1 MKELLLQIA
10 GVKTEAEFYKK
21 FPTQEAFFKAY
32 PEAQEII
39 AQYQQQEMMA
49 NAPKNS
55 EEQMMG
61 TQEEMVEQMASGGN
75 VPTNPSLWS
84 KAKAA
89 AKAKYDVYPCVP
101 MDSQALTKEGWKHY
115 NELSVGEDILAYN
128 QETNK
133 NEWTPIL
140 TLQFF
145 NDAPLIRLFK
155 KQTNFDIKCTPNH
168 KWVLAESNSKYPD
181 NLVEAK
187 DITKHMSIKISA
199 ELTDNGNGLSL
210 NTFFKKDNWVKNIL
224 KMSISQIQ
232 SFFASGIV
240 YDGHDKGL
248 TKKEDKQ
255 TYGFSQK
262 EKDHGLAMEIA
273 AVLLGYRV
281 CSVVKKHNPTIMSW
295 TFIRRNTESTQ
306 NLHKEDAG
314 ISDVW
319 CPTTK
324 FGTWV
329 MKQNGYVTITGNS
342 AYANG
347 FAAKWYK
354 EKGGSWKKAA
364 MGGYINEYAEG
375 GGIDN
380 VGFKALPKS
389 VQNNIIANMAIKG
402 RAFPFNPTLDVNT
415 SVEPRFGED
424 FVRGNI
430 NPMYYDKNFSFGPYF
445 GGYVSLDGAKID
457 DFGLTGSYN
466 LNDRLSINADLN
478 PNAIN
483 AGMRLNFANGG
494 GINNPGFKALPKSVQ
509 DNIIANMAMGGMV
522 DEYGNGG
529 YTVRKSNDRKG
540 KTHVVTGPDGTK
552 KYFGDPNMGERS
564 KSKYGKEAF
573 YARHKTNLKNN
584 PYFRA
589 YARSTW
595 ADGGIIPEM
604 EELMLAGDYYNMGG
618 YVEYPTQYFLGGLLD
633 APKGAPQDFQNNS
646 MYPMNYPGGGMIAGP
661 MMGYEDNDF
670 MYAMGGGININPA
683 NKGKFTEWAASRGMG
698 VQEAANKVM
707 ANKDKYPTNVVQMAN
722 FARNAAKWKKQ
733 DGGEIDA
740 LDTLY
745 NRMPVQT
752 ESYQGQPEQVVLP
765 DGTIQSVK
773 ATQSHESMSDNE
785 ITDVLPTGSHIQSSR
800 NKYTPAQYQ
809 QLIDMFTPEVAK
821 ERMIQIEQITKGK
834 NKKISPAEIS
844 EYAKNKYQKQ
854 STPNS
859 FNTDK
864 LKESNKQSFVDLSMQ
879 MNDLIKAGKELAEGQ
894 MQLPMENPMMAYG
907 GMVNKYQD
915 GTDSNVGIDRNLY
928 PAEAGYTFD
937 DVNDTV
943 TWTNPIANTYKYLTD
958 NNILKYNP
966 NLGNEVIN
974 GRKVGKLQVNFPQ
987 NMAYEEYLPLA
998 QAVEQMDLANVRQSK
1013 TPGYKTY
1020 FGGNNPFF
1028 DARYFVEK
1036 TRGKTYDKNVSKE
1049 TVFKDYFTELGI
1061 EPTAELIKNAEKILD
1076 SPEGEK
1082 IYNAYLK
1089 KTPGMRPNPYNI
1101 STLGDTPKLKGIQQL
1116 KAVPPK
1122 QQPAKVNTPQTPAEK
1137 AANLELARINAVAG
1151 ARQMPMQNR
1160 FNYGLLEGQLGRGLA
1175 ANEAYTNALM
1185 DLDPLYIMETP
1196 DTYIRSRKNE
1206 IPIGNILY
1214 NIERAQRNSANA
1226 LAGQTGDWSTLASNI
1241 ANAGATAMNQV
1252 GNTLSALNEKN
1263 VGLYNTTQGLQQG
1276 LLGENIDVRNE
1287 NLTAAQNLANLK
1299 RNLLGKK
1306 AVTDSELYSQYV
1318 KSMGE
1323 NTQKEQNQKLQL
1335 LNIMAAKPDMFRGEQ
1350 GQRFANQIMGN
1361 TGSFNNAFAGSP
1373 LDFLFNNISR

>member
-49 NAPKNS
+49 NAPENS

-61 TQEEMVEQMASGGN
+61 TQEEMVAQM
-75 VPTNPSLWS
+75 
-84 KAKAA
+84 
-89 AKAKYDVYPCVP
+89 
-101 MDSQALTKEGWKHY
+101 
-115 NELSVGEDILAYN
+115 
-128 QETNK
+128 
-133 NEWTPIL
+133 
-140 TLQFF
+140 
-145 NDAPLIRLFK
+145 
-155 KQTNFDIKCTPNH
+155 
-168 KWVLAESNSKYPD
+168 
-181 NLVEAK
+181 
-187 DITKHMSIKISA
+187 
-199 ELTDNGNGLSL
+199 
-210 NTFFKKDNWVKNIL
+210 
-224 KMSISQIQ
+224 
-232 SFFASGIV
+232 
-240 YDGHDKGL
+240 
-248 TKKEDKQ
+248 
-255 TYGFSQK
+255 
-262 EKDHGLAMEIA
+262 
-273 AVLLGYRV
+273 
-281 CSVVKKHNPTIMSW
+281 
-295 TFIRRNTESTQ
+295 
-306 NLHKEDAG
+306 
-314 ISDVW
+314 
-319 CPTTK
+319 
-324 FGTWV
+324 
-329 MKQNGYVTITGNS
+329 
-342 AYANG
+342 
-347 FAAKWYK
+347 
-354 EKGGSWKKAA
+354 A
-364 MGGYINEYAEG
+364 MGGMIKRKDGSYSKRG
-375 GGIDN
+375 LWDN
-380 VGFKALPKS
+380 
-389 VQNNIIANMAIKG
+389 IRANKG
-402 RAFPFNPTLDVNT
+402 SGKNPTKQML
-415 SVEPRFGED
+415 EQAKKIQAEEM
-424 FVRGNI
+424 
-430 NPMYYDKNFSFGPYF
+430 MY
-445 GGYVSLDGAKID
+445 GGMVD
-457 DFGLTGSYN
+457 SYY
-466 LNDRLSINADLN
+466 
-478 PNAIN
+478 
-483 AGMRLNFANGG
+483 NGG

-509 DNIIANMAMGGMV
+509 ENIISNMAMGGMV

-552 KYFGDPNMGERS
+552 KYFGDPKMGEKS

-589 YARSTW
+589 YAKSTW

-821 ERMIQIEQITKGK
+821 ERMLQIEQITKGK

-844 EYAKNKYQKQ
+844 EYAKNKYQKE

-907 GMVNKYQD
+907 GMINKYQD
-915 GTDSNVGIDRNLY
+915 GTGFTGVNPDVAKILPYITYKKGQRPRLNLPENLSINDRIKLAEQANIYGIGNVTQTMSKKYPSYVEGFDPLKYEERIVFAKEGPKGLENQSELDIRKKAFKYLGYSGITDDKTLSNAELLYNNPKARKGIYEKFTTYLPKEKYRKVF
-928 PAEAGYTFD
+928 GD
-937 DVNDTV
+937 DEKFGIEHYNALGNYVEPT
-943 TWTNPIANTYKYLTD
+943 PIA
-958 NNILKYNP
+958 
-966 NLGNEVIN
+966 V
-974 GRKVGKLQVNFPQ
+974 
-987 NMAYEEYLPLA
+987 
-998 QAVEQMDLANVRQSK
+998 
-1013 TPGYKTY
+1013 
-1020 FGGNNPFF
+1020 
-1028 DARYFVEK
+1028 
-1036 TRGKTYDKNVSKE
+1036 
-1049 TVFKDYFTELGI
+1049 
-1061 EPTAELIKNAEKILD
+1061 AE
-1076 SPEGEK
+1076 
-1082 IYNAYLK
+1082 
-1089 KTPGMRPNPYNI
+1089 
-1101 STLGDTPKLKGIQQL
+1101 
-1116 KAVPPK
+1116 
-1122 QQPAKVNTPQTPAEK
+1122 TPQTPAEK

-1175 ANEAYTNALM
+1175 ANEAYTNAAM

-1226 LAGQTGDWSTLASNI
+1226 LAAQTGDWSTLASNI

-1252 GNTLSALNEKN
+1252 GDTLSALNAQN
-1263 VGLYNTTQGLQQG
+1263 VGLYNTTQGLQQN
-1276 LLGENIDVRNE
+1276 LLGENIDVRNQ

-1306 AVTDSELYSQYV
+1306 AVTDAELYSEYV

-1323 NTQKEQNQKLQL
+1323 NTQKEQNQKLAL
-1335 LNIMAAKPDMFRGEQ
+1335 LDIMAAKPDMFRGEQ
-1350 GQRFANQIMGN
+1350 GQRFANQIMGT
-1361 TGSFNNAFAGSP
+1361 TGSFNNPFAGSP

>member
-21 FPTQEAFFKAY
+21 FPSKEAFFKAY

-49 NAPKNS
+49 NAPENS
-55 EEQMMG
+55 QEQMMG
-61 TQEEMVEQMASGGN
+61 TEEEMVEQMASGGN
-75 VPTNPSLWS
+75 VPTNPGLWS
-84 KAKAA
+84 RAKAA
-89 AKAKYDVYPCVP
+89 AKAKYDVYP
-101 MDSQALTKEGWKHY
+101 
-115 NELSVGEDILAYN
+115 
-128 QETNK
+128 
-133 NEWTPIL
+133 
-140 TLQFF
+140 
-145 NDAPLIRLFK
+145 
-155 KQTNFDIKCTPNH
+155 
-168 KWVLAESNSKYPD
+168 
-181 NLVEAK
+181 
-187 DITKHMSIKISA
+187 
-199 ELTDNGNGLSL
+199 
-210 NTFFKKDNWVKNIL
+210 
-224 KMSISQIQ
+224 
-232 SFFASGIV
+232 
-240 YDGHDKGL
+240 
-248 TKKEDKQ
+248 
-255 TYGFSQK
+255 
-262 EKDHGLAMEIA
+262 
-273 AVLLGYRV
+273 
-281 CSVVKKHNPTIMSW
+281 
-295 TFIRRNTESTQ
+295 
-306 NLHKEDAG
+306 
-314 ISDVW
+314 
-319 CPTTK
+319 
-324 FGTWV
+324 
-329 MKQNGYVTITGNS
+329 S

-380 VGFKALPKS
+380 VEFKALPKS

-402 RAFPFNPTLDVNT
+402 RALPFNPTLDINT

-424 FVRGNI
+424 FVRGSI

-509 DNIIANMAMGGMV
+509 DNIIANMSMGGEV
-522 DEYGNGG
+522 DEYANGG

-552 KYFGDPNMGERS
+552 KYFGDPKLGERS
-564 KSKYGKEAF
+564 KSKYGKDAF
-573 YARHKTNLKNN
+573 YARHAKNLKNN

-595 ADGGIIPEM
+595 QDGGIIPEM

-633 APKGAPQDFQNNS
+633 GPQGAPQDSPQDFQNNS
-646 MYPMNYPGGGMIAGP
+646 MPPMNYPGGGMIAGP
-661 MMGYEDNDF
+661 MMGYEDDEF

-707 ANKDKYPTNVVQMAN
+707 ANKEKYPTNVVQMAN
-722 FARNAAKWKKQ
+722 FAKNAAKWKKQ
-733 DGGEIDA
+733 DGGDINA
-740 LDTLY
+740 LNTLY
-745 NRMPVQT
+745 NKMPVQT

-765 DGTIQSVK
+765 DGTIESVN
-773 ATQSHESMSDNE
+773 ATQSHENMSDNQ

-821 ERMIQIEQITKGK
+821 ERMEQIAQITKGK

-859 FNTDK
+859 FDTNK
-864 LKESNKQSFVDLSMQ
+864 LKESNKQSFVDLSIQ

-894 MQLPMENPMMAYG
+894 MYEEQMMAYG

-915 GTDSNVGIDRNLY
+915 GTGGLNYFLNELLTPGVVNLAKNTSFDKNRGKYRLNVDPNMSLQDKISLAAASEDYGIQNLIQGRNKDFSNFVGGFTPQDFEKRIVYANEGPKGLENKSDLDIRKKAFKYIGYKETLDDKALSDVKSLY
-928 PAEAGYTFD
+928 NNPRFKEIYSSF
-937 DVNDTV
+937 
-943 TWTNPIANTYKYLTD
+943 TN
-958 NNILKYNP
+958 
-966 NLGNEVIN
+966 
-974 GRKVGKLQVNFPQ
+974 
-987 NMAYEEYLPLA
+987 YLPK
-998 QAVEQMDLANVRQSK
+998 DKFR
-1013 TPGYKTY
+1013 
-1020 FGGNNPFF
+1020 
-1028 DARYFVEK
+1028 K
-1036 TRGKTYDKNVSKE
+1036 TRGNDFMMGAE
-1049 TVFKDYFTELGI
+1049 HFDALGNYV
-1061 EPTAELIKNAEKILD
+1061 EPVAIT
-1076 SPEGEK
+1076 
-1082 IYNAYLK
+1082 
-1089 KTPGMRPNPYNI
+1089 
-1101 STLGDTPKLKGIQQL
+1101 
-1116 KAVPPK
+1116 
-1122 QQPAKVNTPQTPAEK
+1122 TPQTVAQQ
-1137 AANLELARINAVAG
+1137 AADLELGNVNTIPG

-1160 FNYGLLEGQLGRGLA
+1160 FNYGLLEGQLGRGLS
-1175 ANEAYTNALM
+1175 ANEAYLNAAM

-1214 NIERAQRNSANA
+1214 NIEKAQRNSANA
-1226 LAGQTGDWSTLASNI
+1226 LASQTGDWSTLASNI
-1241 ANAGATAMNQV
+1241 ANAGASAMNQV
-1252 GNTLSALNEKN
+1252 GDTLSALNQTN

-1276 LLGENIDVRNE
+1276 LLGENIDVRNQ
-1287 NLTAAQNLANLK
+1287 NLTNAQNMANLK
-1299 RNLLGKK
+1299 RNLLGQK
-1306 AVTDSELYSQYV
+1306 AVKDAELYSKYA

-1323 NTQKEQNQKLQL
+1323 NTEKEQNQKLEL
-1335 LNIMAAKPDMFRGEQ
+1335 LNIMAAKPDMFKGEQ

-1361 TGSFNNAFAGSP
+1361 YGSFNNAFAGSP
-1373 LDFLFNNISR
+1373 LDFLFNNIRR

>member
-49 NAPKNS
+49 NAPENS

-61 TQEEMVEQMASGGN
+61 TQEEMVAQM
-75 VPTNPSLWS
+75 
-84 KAKAA
+84 
-89 AKAKYDVYPCVP
+89 
-101 MDSQALTKEGWKHY
+101 
-115 NELSVGEDILAYN
+115 
-128 QETNK
+128 
-133 NEWTPIL
+133 
-140 TLQFF
+140 
-145 NDAPLIRLFK
+145 
-155 KQTNFDIKCTPNH
+155 
-168 KWVLAESNSKYPD
+168 
-181 NLVEAK
+181 
-187 DITKHMSIKISA
+187 
-199 ELTDNGNGLSL
+199 
-210 NTFFKKDNWVKNIL
+210 
-224 KMSISQIQ
+224 
-232 SFFASGIV
+232 
-240 YDGHDKGL
+240 
-248 TKKEDKQ
+248 
-255 TYGFSQK
+255 
-262 EKDHGLAMEIA
+262 
-273 AVLLGYRV
+273 
-281 CSVVKKHNPTIMSW
+281 
-295 TFIRRNTESTQ
+295 
-306 NLHKEDAG
+306 
-314 ISDVW
+314 
-319 CPTTK
+319 
-324 FGTWV
+324 
-329 MKQNGYVTITGNS
+329 
-342 AYANG
+342 
-347 FAAKWYK
+347 
-354 EKGGSWKKAA
+354 A
-364 MGGYINEYAEG
+364 MGGMIKRKDGSYSKRGLWDNIRANKGSGKKPTKQMLEQAKKIQAEEMMY
-375 GGIDN
+375 GGIVD
-380 VGFKALPKS
+380 S
-389 VQNNIIANMAIKG
+389 
-402 RAFPFNPTLDVNT
+402 
-415 SVEPRFGED
+415 
-424 FVRGNI
+424 
-430 NPMYYDKNFSFGPYF
+430 YY
-445 GGYVSLDGAKID
+445 
-457 DFGLTGSYN
+457 
-466 LNDRLSINADLN
+466 
-478 PNAIN
+478 
-483 AGMRLNFANGG
+483 NGG

-509 DNIIANMAMGGMV
+509 ENIISNMSMGGMV

-529 YTVRKSNDRKG
+529 YTVRRSNDRKG

-552 KYFGDPNMGERS
+552 KYFGDPKMGERS

-618 YVEYPTQYFLGGLLD
+618 YVEYPTSYPGGGIIKND
-633 APKGAPQDFQNNS
+633 IIDYQTDYN
-646 MYPMNYPGGGMIAGP
+646 YPTMYPGGGMIAGP
-661 MMGYEDNDF
+661 MMGYENDEF

-707 ANKDKYPTNVVQMAN
+707 VNKDKYPTNVVQMAN

-821 ERMIQIEQITKGK
+821 ERMLQIEQITKGK

-864 LKESNKQSFVDLSMQ
+864 LKESNKQSFVDLSIQ

-907 GMVNKYQD
+907 GMVPKYQT
-915 GTDSNVGIDRNLY
+915 GTNKSGITESNNQESISNYRGLPVSNKFTTSEDWDILSPY
-928 PAEAGYTFD
+928 
-937 DVNDTV
+937 V
-943 TWTNPIANTYKYLTD
+943 TIQPNSMKNR
-958 NNILKYNP
+958 IL
-966 NLGNEVIN
+966 
-974 GRKVGKLQVNFPQ
+974 FPQ
-987 NMAYEEYLPLA
+987 NLSLEKKLAIEDAAERYDLTNLTQGYTPGTGEKFSSGLTGKDFEQKLALTALGLEEY
-998 QAVEQMDLANVRQSK
+998 NK
-1013 TPGYKTY
+1013 IK
-1020 FGGNNPFF
+1020 NNP
-1028 DARYFVEK
+1028 
-1036 TRGKTYDKNVSKE
+1036 SKIRE
-1049 TVFKDYFTELGI
+1049 VAYQTIGFN
-1061 EPTAELIKNAEKILD
+1061 PTKKVNYNDPDFYSEFRSAFESAI
-1076 SPEGEK
+1076 PE
-1082 IYNAYLK
+1082 N
-1089 KTPGMRPNPYNI
+1089 MRPFFKNTGPMGLDYWNAI
-1101 STLGDTPKLKGIQQL
+1101 APKAKPTPV
-1116 KAVPPK
+1116 AV
-1122 QQPAKVNTPQTPAEK
+1122 AETPQTPAQQ
-1137 AANLELARINAVAG
+1137 AANLELAKINAVAG

-1175 ANEAYTNALM
+1175 ANEAYTNAAM
-1185 DLDPLYIMETP
+1185 DLDPLYMMETP

-1226 LAGQTGDWSTLASNI
+1226 LAAQTGDWSTLASNI

-1252 GNTLSALNEKN
+1252 GDTLSALNTQN

-1276 LLGENIDVRNE
+1276 LLADNMDVRNQ

-1306 AVTDSELYSQYV
+1306 AVTDAELYSQYV
-1318 KSMGE
+1318 KSMSE
-1323 NTQKEQNQKLQL
+1323 NTQKEQNQKLAL
-1335 LNIMAAKPDMFRGEQ
+1335 LDIMAAKPDMFRGEQ
-1350 GQRFANQIMGN
+1350 GQRFANQIMGT
-1361 TGSFNNAFAGSP
+1361 TGSFNNPFAGSP

>member
-10 GVKTEAEFYKK
+10 GVKTEEAFYKK

-49 NAPKNS
+49 NASKNS
-55 EEQMMG
+55 QEQMMG

-89 AKAKYDVYPCVP
+89 AKAKYDVYP
-101 MDSQALTKEGWKHY
+101 
-115 NELSVGEDILAYN
+115 
-128 QETNK
+128 
-133 NEWTPIL
+133 
-140 TLQFF
+140 
-145 NDAPLIRLFK
+145 
-155 KQTNFDIKCTPNH
+155 
-168 KWVLAESNSKYPD
+168 
-181 NLVEAK
+181 
-187 DITKHMSIKISA
+187 
-199 ELTDNGNGLSL
+199 
-210 NTFFKKDNWVKNIL
+210 
-224 KMSISQIQ
+224 
-232 SFFASGIV
+232 
-240 YDGHDKGL
+240 
-248 TKKEDKQ
+248 
-255 TYGFSQK
+255 
-262 EKDHGLAMEIA
+262 
-273 AVLLGYRV
+273 
-281 CSVVKKHNPTIMSW
+281 
-295 TFIRRNTESTQ
+295 
-306 NLHKEDAG
+306 
-314 ISDVW
+314 
-319 CPTTK
+319 
-324 FGTWV
+324 
-329 MKQNGYVTITGNS
+329 S

-364 MGGYINEYAEG
+364 MGDYVDEYA
-375 GGIDN
+375 D
-380 VGFKALPKS
+380 
-389 VQNNIIANMAIKG
+389 
-402 RAFPFNPTLDVNT
+402 
-415 SVEPRFGED
+415 
-424 FVRGNI
+424 
-430 NPMYYDKNFSFGPYF
+430 
-445 GGYVSLDGAKID
+445 
-457 DFGLTGSYN
+457 
-466 LNDRLSINADLN
+466 
-478 PNAIN
+478 
-483 AGMRLNFANGG
+483 GG

-509 DNIIANMAMGGMV
+509 ENIISNMAMGGMV

-529 YTVRKSNDRKG
+529 YTVRKSNDRKS

-618 YVEYPTQYFLGGLLD
+618 YVEYPT
-633 APKGAPQDFQNNS
+633 S
-646 MYPMNYPGGGMIAGP
+646 YPGGGMIAGP

-707 ANKDKYPTNVVQMAN
+707 ANKEKYPTNVVQMAN

-765 DGTIQSVK
+765 DGTIQSVN

-821 ERMIQIEQITKGK
+821 ERMLQIEQITKGK

-844 EYAKNKYQKQ
+844 EYAKNKYQKE

-894 MQLPMENPMMAYG
+894 MFEEQMMAYG
-907 GMVNKYQD
+907 GMINKYQA
-915 GTDSNVGIDRNLY
+915 GTDKYGIPISNQYTTPEDWNILEKYITPNSRGKARISFPSNLSLEEKLKIERA
-928 PAEAGYTFD
+928 AENYDLTNLVQGYT
-937 DVNDTV
+937 
-943 TWTNPIANTYKYLTD
+943 PNTGGRFSSGLTGTD
-958 NNILKYNP
+958 FEQKLALTT
-966 NLGNEVIN
+966 LGS
-974 GRKVGKLQVNFPQ
+974 
-987 NMAYEEYLPLA
+987 EEYNKIKNNP
-998 QAVEQMDLANVRQSK
+998 SK
-1013 TPGYKTY
+1013 IREVAYKTIGFNPSKKVNY
-1020 FGGNNPFF
+1020 NDPKFYNEFKSAFESALPENMRPFF
-1028 DARYFVEK
+1028 GNTGPMGLDYWNAIAAK
-1036 TRGKTYDKNVSKE
+1036 KAAE
-1049 TVFKDYFTELGI
+1049 T
-1061 EPTAELIKNAEKILD
+1061 PA
-1076 SPEGEK
+1076 
-1082 IYNAYLK
+1082 
-1089 KTPGMRPNPYNI
+1089 TP
-1101 STLGDTPKLKGIQQL
+1101 Q
-1116 KAVPPK
+1116 
-1122 QQPAKVNTPQTPAEK
+1122 TPQTPAEK

-1160 FNYGLLEGQLGRGLA
+1160 FNYGLLEGQLGRGLG
-1175 ANEAYTNALM
+1175 ANEAYLNAAM

-1214 NIERAQRNSANA
+1214 NIEKAQRNSANA
-1226 LAGQTGDWSTLASNI
+1226 LAAQTGDWSTLASNI

-1252 GNTLSALNEKN
+1252 GDTLSALNTQN
-1263 VGLYNTTQGLQQG
+1263 VNLYNTTQGLQQG
-1276 LLGENIDVRNE
+1276 LLGENIDVRNQ
-1287 NLTAAQNLANLK
+1287 NLTNAQNMANLK
-1299 RNLLGKK
+1299 RNLLGQK
-1306 AVTDSELYSQYV
+1306 AVRDAELYSQYA

-1323 NTQKEQNQKLQL
+1323 NTQKEQNQRLEL
-1335 LNIMAAKPDMFRGEQ
+1335 LNIMAAKPDLFRGEK

-1361 TGSFNNAFAGSP
+1361 YGSFNNPFAGSP
-1373 LDFLFNNISR
+1373 LDFIFSNIGG

>member
-21 FPTQEAFFKAY
+21 FPSKEAFFKAY
-32 PEAQEII
+32 PEAKEII

-49 NAPKNS
+49 NAPENS
-55 EEQMMG
+55 EEQMMD
-61 TQEEMVEQMASGGN
+61 TEEEMVEQMASGGN

-89 AKAKYDVYPCVP
+89 AKAKYDVYP
-101 MDSQALTKEGWKHY
+101 
-115 NELSVGEDILAYN
+115 
-128 QETNK
+128 
-133 NEWTPIL
+133 
-140 TLQFF
+140 
-145 NDAPLIRLFK
+145 
-155 KQTNFDIKCTPNH
+155 
-168 KWVLAESNSKYPD
+168 
-181 NLVEAK
+181 
-187 DITKHMSIKISA
+187 
-199 ELTDNGNGLSL
+199 
-210 NTFFKKDNWVKNIL
+210 
-224 KMSISQIQ
+224 
-232 SFFASGIV
+232 
-240 YDGHDKGL
+240 
-248 TKKEDKQ
+248 
-255 TYGFSQK
+255 
-262 EKDHGLAMEIA
+262 
-273 AVLLGYRV
+273 
-281 CSVVKKHNPTIMSW
+281 
-295 TFIRRNTESTQ
+295 
-306 NLHKEDAG
+306 
-314 ISDVW
+314 
-319 CPTTK
+319 
-324 FGTWV
+324 
-329 MKQNGYVTITGNS
+329 S

-364 MGGYINEYAEG
+364 MGGYVDEYA
-375 GGIDN
+375 D
-380 VGFKALPKS
+380 
-389 VQNNIIANMAIKG
+389 
-402 RAFPFNPTLDVNT
+402 
-415 SVEPRFGED
+415 
-424 FVRGNI
+424 
-430 NPMYYDKNFSFGPYF
+430 
-445 GGYVSLDGAKID
+445 
-457 DFGLTGSYN
+457 
-466 LNDRLSINADLN
+466 
-478 PNAIN
+478 
-483 AGMRLNFANGG
+483 GG

-509 DNIIANMAMGGMV
+509 ENIISNMAMGGMV
-522 DEYGNGG
+522 DEYKNGG
-529 YTVRKSNDRKG
+529 YTVRRSNDRKG

-552 KYFGDPNMGERS
+552 KYFGDPKMGERS

-618 YVEYPTQYFLGGLLD
+618 YVEYPT
-633 APKGAPQDFQNNS
+633 S
-646 MYPMNYPGGGMIAGP
+646 YPGGGMIAGP
-661 MMGYEDNDF
+661 MMGYEDDEF

-683 NKGKFTEWAASRGMG
+683 NKGKFTKWAASRGMG

-722 FARNAAKWKKQ
+722 FAKNAAKWKKQ

-765 DGTIQSVK
+765 DGTIQSVN

-821 ERMIQIEQITKGK
+821 ERMLQIEQITKGK

-844 EYAKNKYQKQ
+844 EYAKNKYQKK

-864 LKESNKQSFVDLSMQ
+864 LKESNKQSFVDLSIQ

-894 MQLPMENPMMAYG
+894 MFEEQMMAYG
-907 GMVNKYQD
+907 GMIPKYQTGTNKSGITESNKGITFYRPELD
-915 GTDSNVGIDRNLY
+915 EFGNPVDFNQEGTSNYFSNFSRGLPVSNKFTTPEDWNVLEKYVTLNPKGKARISFPSNLPLEEKLKIERAAENYDLTNLVQGYTPNTGGRFSSGLTGTDFEQKL
-928 PAEAGYTFD
+928 A
-937 DVNDTV
+937 
-943 TWTNPIANTYKYLTD
+943 LTT
-958 NNILKYNP
+958 
-966 NLGNEVIN
+966 LG
-974 GRKVGKLQVNFPQ
+974 L
-987 NMAYEEYLPLA
+987 EEYNKIKNNP
-998 QAVEQMDLANVRQSK
+998 SK
-1013 TPGYKTY
+1013 IREVAYKTIGFNPSKKVNY
-1020 FGGNNPFF
+1020 NDPKFYNEFKSAFESALPENMRPFF
-1028 DARYFVEK
+1028 GNTGPMGLDYWNAIAAK
-1036 TRGKTYDKNVSKE
+1036 KAAE
-1049 TVFKDYFTELGI
+1049 T
-1061 EPTAELIKNAEKILD
+1061 PA
-1076 SPEGEK
+1076 
-1082 IYNAYLK
+1082 
-1089 KTPGMRPNPYNI
+1089 TP
-1101 STLGDTPKLKGIQQL
+1101 Q
-1116 KAVPPK
+1116 
-1122 QQPAKVNTPQTPAEK
+1122 TPQTPAEK

-1175 ANEAYTNALM
+1175 ANEMYTDALM
-1185 DLDPLYIMETP
+1185 GMNPLYIMETP

-1226 LAGQTGDWSTLASNI
+1226 LAAQTGDWSTLASNI

-1252 GNTLSALNEKN
+1252 GDTLSALNAQN

-1306 AVTDSELYSQYV
+1306 AVTDAELYSQYV

-1323 NTQKEQNQKLQL
+1323 NTQKEQNQKLAL
-1335 LNIMAAKPDMFRGEQ
+1335 LNIMTAKPDMFRGEQ

-1361 TGSFNNAFAGSP
+1361 YGSFNNAFAGSP

>member
-10 GVKTEAEFYKK
+10 GVKTEEAFYKK

-49 NAPKNS
+49 NAPENS
-55 EEQMMG
+55 EEQIMG
-61 TQEEMVEQMASGGN
+61 TQEEMVAQMAMGGMIKRKDGSYSKRGLWDNIRANKGSGKK
-75 VPTNPSLWS
+75 PTKQMLEQAKKIQAEEMMYGGMVDNYQDGGEIDNSELKNLQNFLQKKALNNMIIKGTPSSFNP
-84 KAKAA
+84 
-89 AKAKYDVYPCVP
+89 
-101 MDSQALTKEGWKHY
+101 
-115 NELSVGEDILAYN
+115 
-128 QETNK
+128 
-133 NEWTPIL
+133 
-140 TLQFF
+140 
-145 NDAPLIRLFK
+145 
-155 KQTNFDIKCTPNH
+155 
-168 KWVLAESNSKYPD
+168 
-181 NLVEAK
+181 NLR
-187 DITKHMSIKISA
+187 
-199 ELTDNGNGLSL
+199 L
-210 NTFFKKDNWVKNIL
+210 NTFVAPRFGQDFISGSLNPMYYDKNFSVGPYFDGFMDLNEAKINNYGVRGSYNLNDNLSINADLNPNNINAGLRLNFKD
-224 KMSISQIQ
+224 
-232 SFFASGIV
+232 
-240 YDGHDKGL
+240 
-248 TKKEDKQ
+248 
-255 TYGFSQK
+255 
-262 EKDHGLAMEIA
+262 
-273 AVLLGYRV
+273 
-281 CSVVKKHNPTIMSW
+281 
-295 TFIRRNTESTQ
+295 
-306 NLHKEDAG
+306 
-314 ISDVW
+314 
-319 CPTTK
+319 
-324 FGTWV
+324 
-329 MKQNGYVTITGNS
+329 
-342 AYANG
+342 
-347 FAAKWYK
+347 
-354 EKGGSWKKAA
+354 
-364 MGGYINEYAEG
+364 G
-375 GGIDN
+375 GGIN
-380 VGFKALPKS
+380 NSGFKALPKS
-389 VQNNIIANMAIKG
+389 VQENIISNM
-402 RAFPFNPTLDVNT
+402 
-415 SVEPRFGED
+415 S
-424 FVRGNI
+424 
-430 NPMYYDKNFSFGPYF
+430 
-445 GGYVSLDGAKID
+445 
-457 DFGLTGSYN
+457 
-466 LNDRLSINADLN
+466 
-478 PNAIN
+478 
-483 AGMRLNFANGG
+483 
-494 GINNPGFKALPKSVQ
+494 
-509 DNIIANMAMGGMV
+509 MGGEV
-522 DEYGNGG
+522 EEYGNGG
-529 YTVRKSNDRKG
+529 YTVRRSNDRKG

-552 KYFGDPNMGERS
+552 KYFGDPKMGERS
-564 KSKYGKEAF
+564 KSKYGKEGF

-618 YVEYPTQYFLGGLLD
+618 YVEYPTQYFLGGLLNS
-633 APKGAPQDFQNNS
+633 PQGAPQDAPQDYKNNS

-661 MMGYEDNDF
+661 MMGYEDDEF

-773 ATQSHESMSDNE
+773 ATQSHENMSDNE

-821 ERMIQIEQITKGK
+821 ERMLQIEQITKGK

-864 LKESNKQSFVDLSMQ
+864 LKESNKQSFVDLSIQ

-907 GMVNKYQD
+907 GMVPKYQT
-915 GTDSNVGIDRNLY
+915 GTNKSGITESNNQESTSNYLPNFSRGLPVSNKFTTSEDWDILSPY
-928 PAEAGYTFD
+928 
-937 DVNDTV
+937 V
-943 TWTNPIANTYKYLTD
+943 TIQPNSMKNR
-958 NNILKYNP
+958 IL
-966 NLGNEVIN
+966 
-974 GRKVGKLQVNFPQ
+974 FPQ
-987 NMAYEEYLPLA
+987 NLSLEKKLAIEDAAERYDLTNLTQGYTPGTGEKFSSGLTGKDFEQKLALTALGLEEY
-998 QAVEQMDLANVRQSK
+998 NK
-1013 TPGYKTY
+1013 IK
-1020 FGGNNPFF
+1020 NNP
-1028 DARYFVEK
+1028 
-1036 TRGKTYDKNVSKE
+1036 SKIRE
-1049 TVFKDYFTELGI
+1049 VAYQTIGFN
-1061 EPTAELIKNAEKILD
+1061 PTKKVNYNDPDFYSEFRSAFESAI
-1076 SPEGEK
+1076 PE
-1082 IYNAYLK
+1082 N
-1089 KTPGMRPNPYNI
+1089 MRPFFKNTGPMGLDYWNAI
-1101 STLGDTPKLKGIQQL
+1101 APKAKPTPV
-1116 KAVPPK
+1116 AV
-1122 QQPAKVNTPQTPAEK
+1122 AETPQTPAQQ

-1175 ANEAYTNALM
+1175 ANEAYTNAAM

-1226 LAGQTGDWSTLASNI
+1226 LAAQTGDWSTLASNI

-1252 GNTLSALNEKN
+1252 GDTLSALNTQN

-1276 LLGENIDVRNE
+1276 LLADNMDVRNE

-1306 AVTDSELYSQYV
+1306 AVTDAELYSEYV

-1335 LNIMAAKPDMFRGEQ
+1335 LNIMAAKPDMFKGEQ
-1350 GQRFANQIMGN
+1350 GQRFANQIMGT
-1361 TGSFNNAFAGSP
+1361 TGSFNNPFAGSP

>member
-49 NAPKNS
+49 NAPENS

-61 TQEEMVEQMASGGN
+61 TQEEMVAQM
-75 VPTNPSLWS
+75 
-84 KAKAA
+84 
-89 AKAKYDVYPCVP
+89 
-101 MDSQALTKEGWKHY
+101 
-115 NELSVGEDILAYN
+115 
-128 QETNK
+128 
-133 NEWTPIL
+133 
-140 TLQFF
+140 
-145 NDAPLIRLFK
+145 
-155 KQTNFDIKCTPNH
+155 
-168 KWVLAESNSKYPD
+168 
-181 NLVEAK
+181 
-187 DITKHMSIKISA
+187 
-199 ELTDNGNGLSL
+199 
-210 NTFFKKDNWVKNIL
+210 
-224 KMSISQIQ
+224 
-232 SFFASGIV
+232 
-240 YDGHDKGL
+240 
-248 TKKEDKQ
+248 
-255 TYGFSQK
+255 
-262 EKDHGLAMEIA
+262 
-273 AVLLGYRV
+273 
-281 CSVVKKHNPTIMSW
+281 
-295 TFIRRNTESTQ
+295 
-306 NLHKEDAG
+306 
-314 ISDVW
+314 
-319 CPTTK
+319 
-324 FGTWV
+324 
-329 MKQNGYVTITGNS
+329 
-342 AYANG
+342 
-347 FAAKWYK
+347 
-354 EKGGSWKKAA
+354 A
-364 MGGYINEYAEG
+364 MGG
-375 GGIDN
+375 
-380 VGFKALPKS
+380 
-389 VQNNIIANMAIKG
+389 MIK
-402 RAFPFNPTLDVNT
+402 RKD
-415 SVEPRFGED
+415 
-424 FVRGNI
+424 
-430 NPMYYDKNFSFGPYF
+430 
-445 GGYVSLDGAKID
+445 
-457 DFGLTGSYN
+457 GSYSKRGLWDN
-466 LNDRLSINADLN
+466 IRANKGSGKKPTKQMLEQAKKIQAEEMMYG
-478 PNAIN
+478 
-483 AGMRLNFANGG
+483 GMVDSYYNGG

-509 DNIIANMAMGGMV
+509 ENIIANMSMGGMI
-522 DEYGNGG
+522 DEYENGG

-552 KYFGDPNMGERS
+552 KYFGDPKMGERS

-618 YVEYPTQYFLGGLLD
+618 YVEYPT
-633 APKGAPQDFQNNS
+633 S
-646 MYPMNYPGGGMIAGP
+646 YPGGGMIAGP
-661 MMGYEDNDF
+661 IMGYENDEF

-765 DGTIQSVK
+765 DGTIQSVN

-821 ERMIQIEQITKGK
+821 ERMLQIEQITKGK

-844 EYAKNKYQKQ
+844 EYAKNKYQKK

-864 LKESNKQSFVDLSMQ
+864 LKESNKQSFVDLSIQ

-907 GMVNKYQD
+907 GMINKYQA
-915 GTDSNVGIDRNLY
+915 GTDKYGIPISNQYTTPEDWNILEKYVTLNPKGKARISFPSNLSLEEKLKIERA
-928 PAEAGYTFD
+928 AENYDLTNLVQGYT
-937 DVNDTV
+937 
-943 TWTNPIANTYKYLTD
+943 PNTGGRFSSGLTGTD
-958 NNILKYNP
+958 FEQKLALTT
-966 NLGNEVIN
+966 LG
-974 GRKVGKLQVNFPQ
+974 L
-987 NMAYEEYLPLA
+987 EEYNKIKNNP
-998 QAVEQMDLANVRQSK
+998 SK
-1013 TPGYKTY
+1013 IREVAYKTIGFNPSKKVNY
-1020 FGGNNPFF
+1020 NDPKFYNEFKSAFESALPENMRPFF
-1028 DARYFVEK
+1028 GNTGPMGLDYWNAIAAK
-1036 TRGKTYDKNVSKE
+1036 KAAE
-1049 TVFKDYFTELGI
+1049 T
-1061 EPTAELIKNAEKILD
+1061 PA
-1076 SPEGEK
+1076 
-1082 IYNAYLK
+1082 
-1089 KTPGMRPNPYNI
+1089 TP
-1101 STLGDTPKLKGIQQL
+1101 Q
-1116 KAVPPK
+1116 
-1122 QQPAKVNTPQTPAEK
+1122 TPQTPAQQ
-1137 AANLELARINAVAG
+1137 AADLELAKINAVAG

-1175 ANEAYTNALM
+1175 ANEAYTNAAM
-1185 DLDPLYIMETP
+1185 DLDPLYMMETP

-1226 LAGQTGDWSTLASNI
+1226 LAAQTGDWSTLASNI

-1252 GNTLSALNEKN
+1252 GDTLSALNTQN

-1276 LLGENIDVRNE
+1276 LLADNMDVRNQ

-1306 AVTDSELYSQYV
+1306 AVTDAELYSEYV

-1335 LNIMAAKPDMFRGEQ
+1335 LNIMAAKPDMFKGEQ
-1350 GQRFANQIMGN
+1350 GQRFANQIMGT
-1361 TGSFNNAFAGSP
+1361 TGSFNNPFAGSP
-1373 LDFLFNNISR
+1373 LDFLFNNIRG